1 MKKVLYGMVIA
12 GLISGTA
19 LAGGPDMMMPTT
31 EFKPFLGVNYSYLSV
46 DNATSGP
53 YLGNADSFNG
63 MGFEAGL
70 KYGHY
75 LGYVLGWNHYFS
87 ETRTVSGGNYRL
99 APESYYFDVRGYYP
113 VMSQF
118 DIIGS
123 VGAGLL
129 DSGLNGTTDSGL
141 SFAGESN
148 QVNLRL
154 GAGLDYYFT
163 PNWGVQ
169 GMFNWSPSH
178 AVSTAGYDSWWTIT
192 AGIYY
197 MFS

>member
-31 EFKPFLGVNYSYLSV
+31 EFKPFLGVNYSNLSL
-46 DNATSGP
+46 DNSTGGALT
-53 YLGNADSFNG
+53 GNADSYNG
-63 MGFEAGL
+63 MGFEAGM

-75 LGYVLGWNHYFS
+75 LGYVLGWNHYFT
-87 ETRTVSGGNYRL
+87 ETNNDTPATSIS
-99 APESYYFDVRGYYP
+99 AESYYFDVRGYYP

-118 DIIGS
+118 DLIGS

-129 DSGLNGTTDSGL
+129 DIAANAQNLGNAEFSAD
-141 SFAGESN
+141 
-148 QVNLRL
+148 QINLRL
-154 GAGLDYYFT
+154 GVGADYYFT
-163 PNWGVQ
+163 PNWGIQ

-178 AVSTAGYDSWWTIT
+178 CPVAADYNSWWTIT

-197 MFS
+197 MF

>member
-1 MKKVLYGMVIA
+1 MKKALYGMVIA

-46 DNATSGP
+46 DNATGGVFT
-53 YLGNADSFNG
+53 GNADSFNG

-75 LGYVLGWNHYFS
+75 LGYVLGWNHYFT
-87 ETRTVSGGNYRL
+87 ETGSLNGTAVNVG
-99 APESYYFDVRGYYP
+99 PESYYFDVRGYYP

-118 DIIGS
+118 DLIGS

-129 DSGLNGTTDSGL
+129 DTGISGTASSGGLDST
-141 SFAGESN
+141 

-154 GAGLDYYFT
+154 GAGADYYFT

-178 AVSTAGYDSWWTIT
+178 SPQAVGFDSWWTIT